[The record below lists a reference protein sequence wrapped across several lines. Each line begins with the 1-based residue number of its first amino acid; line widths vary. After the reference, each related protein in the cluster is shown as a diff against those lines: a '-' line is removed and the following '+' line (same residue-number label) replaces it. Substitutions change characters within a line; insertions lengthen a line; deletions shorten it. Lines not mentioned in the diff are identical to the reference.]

1 MSKTKGRHKV
11 DRSQKNTRRSLKPLG
26 MVAALVTVL
35 LGFGGF
41 AILRGGGDSVPE
53 NFVPEVIGAP
63 RVAVAQEAFDYG
75 DVKLNTTV
83 ETVFEVQNV
92 GDETLTLMQ
101 NPQVQVLEGC

>member
-1 MSKTKGRHKV
+1 MTKRRHKV
-11 DRSQKNTRRSLKPLG
+11 DRHRKSSPRYLKQLG

-41 AILRGGGDSVPE
+41 AILWGGGDSIPQD
-53 NFVPEVIGAP
+53 FVPDVIGAP
-63 RVAVAQEAFDYG
+63 RVAVAQEVFDYG